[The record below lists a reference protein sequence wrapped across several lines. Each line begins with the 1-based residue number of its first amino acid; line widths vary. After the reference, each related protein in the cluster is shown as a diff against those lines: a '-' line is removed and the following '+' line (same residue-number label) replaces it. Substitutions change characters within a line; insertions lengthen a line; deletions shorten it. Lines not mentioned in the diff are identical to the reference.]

1 MGNLLVGSQEN
12 VVSEPHE
19 GYDPSAGE
27 QPWPTQPVPSVQG
40 AAAPGAGMPGE
51 QPDAGAQ
58 QEGAQEV
65 PGALEA
71 QQAPQPYAPEPYA
84 PEPYAAQ
91 QQPPSEAPQSVL
103 PVVGQQP
110 PQQGALPGTQV
121 PGQEQTQGPWSY
133 GGYGAPPMWGGV
145 YAGPPPVA
153 PPAPRRHWRVPVSI
167 AASVALIAAGAGVG
181 VGYAVWHNSSP
192 AVSAASSGTSG
203 GTGSG
208 TTNGNGG
215 TNPFGLPNGTG
226 SGGTGTGS
234 GGTSTGGGSSTTEGS
249 GGPSAS
255 EVSSIAQKVDP
266 GLVDVNSTFSYQSAE
281 GAGTG
286 IVLTSTG
293 EILTNNHVIDGATS
307 ISVTDLGNGKTYTA
321 TVVGY
326 DNSQDIAV
334 LQLQGATGLTT
345 ADIGNSS
352 SAAVGQAVVGIGNAG
367 GTGGTPS
374 TAGGSLTALNQSIT
388 ASNDLDGTNEQ
399 LSGLLETNA
408 DIQAGDSGGPLV
420 NTSGQVLGI
429 DTAGSE
435 SYSLGS
441 SGGDGYA
448 IPINTAISIAQQIE
462 AGQSSSTVHVGQTAF
477 LGVLLGSSSSQGTGG
492 GLGGGGA
499 NTSTV
504 SGAQI
509 SSVVQNQAAANAGL
523 VGGDVITSL
532 NGQSVTSESS
542 LSTIVSSLKVGQ
554 TVSIGYTD
562 SSGQS
567 HTTSVTMTSGPPA

>member
-1 MGNLLVGSQEN
+1 M
-12 VVSEPHE
+12 
-19 GYDPSAGE
+19 
-27 QPWPTQPVPSVQG
+27 
-40 AAAPGAGMPGE
+40 
-51 QPDAGAQ
+51 
-58 QEGAQEV
+58 
-65 PGALEA
+65 
-71 QQAPQPYAPEPYA
+71 
-84 PEPYAAQ
+84 
-91 QQPPSEAPQSVL
+91 
-103 PVVGQQP
+103 
-110 PQQGALPGTQV
+110 
-121 PGQEQTQGPWSY
+121 
-133 GGYGAPPMWGGV
+133 
-145 YAGPPPVA
+145 
-153 PPAPRRHWRVPVSI
+153 
-167 AASVALIAAGAGVG
+167 
-181 VGYAVWHNSSP
+181 
-192 AVSAASSGTSG
+192 SAASSGTRYG
-203 GTGSG
+203 FLGSG

-226 SGGTGTGS
+226 SGDSTGTGS
-234 GGTSTGGGSSTTEGS
+234 GGTSTGSGGSSTTEGS

-408 DIQAGDSGGPLV
+408 DIQAGMTP
-420 NTSGQVLGI
+420 
-429 DTAGSE
+429 
-435 SYSLGS
+435 
-441 SGGDGYA
+441 
-448 IPINTAISIAQQIE
+448 
-462 AGQSSSTVHVGQTAF
+462 
-477 LGVLLGSSSSQGTGG
+477 
-492 GLGGGGA
+492 
-499 NTSTV
+499 
-504 SGAQI
+504 
-509 SSVVQNQAAANAGL
+509 AAR
-523 VGGDVITSL
+523 
-532 NGQSVTSESS
+532 
-542 LSTIVSSLKVGQ
+542 
-554 TVSIGYTD
+554 
-562 SSGQS
+562 
-567 HTTSVTMTSGPPA
+567 